1 MSAVV
6 RRDKLM
12 TPEAAVALVA
22 DGDTLATGGFVGIG
36 VPEELLVALEQRFV
50 EWREPRDLTL
60 LYAAGQ
66 GDGGSRGLNHLAHE
80 GLVRRVVGGHWGLTP
95 AMGRLALEGLIEAY
109 CLPQGVISH
118 LYRETA
124 AGRPGLVTKV
134 GLGTFVDP
142 RLEGGRLNA
151 RTTDDI
157 VRVLELDDEEYLFYP
172 RIPVDVAFLR
182 GTTAD
187 SAGNI
192 TMEREA
198 VTLEALSIAQAAR
211 NSGGVVIV
219 QVEQTVAHHT
229 LSPREVQIPGILVD
243 AVVIGSP
250 ANHPQTFAERYNPA
264 YTGEARAAPD
274 ALRALPLDARKVIA
288 RRAVFELQPGGV
300 VNLGIGM
307 PEGIV
312 PVAHEAGVLSLITP
326 TVEAGGIGGLP
337 AGGGSFGAT
346 ANVEAIVDQPYQFDF
361 YDGGGLDQAFL
372 GLAEVDGDGNVNVS
386 RFGSRFPGAGG
397 FINISQSARAV
408 CFMGTFAAGAKL
420 EVGDGLLRV
429 IRPGMCKFVPRVGH
443 VTFSAAQARTRGQE
457 VLYITERCVLRLGP
471 MGLELVE
478 IAPGLDL
485 EADLLAHMGFRPTL
499 APDLREMD
507 EALFRE
513 GPLIFAAA
521 AIPRTSG
528 PRPRARHR
536 RQPSTNLDRS
546 FS

>member
-1 MSAVV
+1 MRAVV
-6 RRDKLM
+6 RRDKVM
-12 TPEAAVALVA
+12 TPQAAVALVA

-36 VPEELLVALEQRFV
+36 VPEELLVALEERFA
-50 EWREPRDLTL
+50 ESGAPRDLTL
-60 LYAAGQ
+60 VYAAGQ
-66 GDGGSRGLNHLAHE
+66 GDGGERGLNHLAQA

-95 AMGRLALEGLIEAY
+95 AMGRLALEGQIEAY

-142 RLEGGRLNA
+142 RIEGGRLNE

-172 RIPVDVAFLR
+172 RMPIDVAFLR

-219 QVEQTVAHHT
+219 QVEKTVDHHT

-243 AVVIGSP
+243 AVVVGSP
-250 ANHPQTFAERYNPA
+250 ANHLQTFAEGYNPA
-264 YTGEARAAPD
+264 YTGEASVGSD
-274 ALRALPLDARKVIA
+274 AVPPMRLDARKVIA

-312 PVAHEAGVLSLITP
+312 PAAHEAGVLSLITP

-337 AGGGSFGAT
+337 AGGGSFGAA
-346 ANVEAIVDQPYQFDF
+346 ANVEAIVDAPYQFDF

-408 CFMGTFAAGAKL
+408 CFMGTFAAGAEL
-420 EVGDGLLRV
+420 EVGDGRLRV
-429 IRPGMCKFVPRVGH
+429 VRPGTSKLVSRVGQ
-443 VTFSAAQARTRGQE
+443 VTFSAAQARARGQE

-471 MGLELVE
+471 MGLELAE

-485 EADLLAHMGFRPTL
+485 EADLLAHMGFRPIV

-513 GPLIFAAA
+513 APLIFAAA

-528 PRPRARHR
+528 VRPRGR
-536 RQPSTNLDRS
+536 RRRLPSSNLDRS

>member
-1 MSAVV
+1 
-6 RRDKLM
+6 M
-12 TPEAAVALVA
+12 TPQAAAALVA

-36 VPEELLVALEQRFV
+36 VPEELLVALEARFV
-50 EWREPRDLTL
+50 ERRGPRDLTL

-66 GDGGSRGLNHLAHE
+66 GDGKHRGLNHLAHA

-142 RLEGGRLNA
+142 RLDGGRLNE

-172 RIPVDVAFLR
+172 RMPVDVAFLR

-198 VTLEALSIAQAAR
+198 VTLETLSIAQAAR
-211 NSGGVVIV
+211 NSGGIVIV
-219 QVEQTVAHHT
+219 QVEQIVDRHT

-243 AVVIGSP
+243 AVVVASP

-264 YTGEARAAPD
+264 YTGEASVDQDDLPPM
-274 ALRALPLDARKVIA
+274 PLDARKVIA

-312 PVAHEAGVLSLITP
+312 PAAHEAGVLSLITP
-326 TVEAGGIGGLP
+326 TVQAGGIGGLP

-346 ANVEAIVDQPYQFDF
+346 ANVEAIIDQPYQFDF

-408 CFMGTFAAGAKL
+408 CFMGTFAAGAEL
-420 EVGDGLLRV
+420 EVAEGRLRV
-429 IRPGMCKFVPRVGH
+429 IRAGTSKLVQHVGH
-443 VTFSAAQARTRGQE
+443 VTFSAAQARARGQE
-457 VLYITERCVLRLGP
+457 VLYVTERCVLRLGP
-471 MGLELVE
+471 MGLELAE

-485 EADLLAHMGFRPTL
+485 EADLLAHMGFRPIL

-513 GPLIFAAA
+513 APLIFAAE
-521 AIPRTSG
+521 AIPRATG
-528 PRPRARHR
+528 PRPRARR
-536 RQPSTNLDRS
+536 RRLPSSDFDRS
-546 FS
+546 LS